1 MLIENFKKDTNNP
14 LKEIQENTG
23 KLVEHLKE
31 ETQNFLK
38 ELQENT
44 GKQRLT
50 YLGIHPINSH
60 QTMTLGQ
67 EVNTKRSMP
76 WLSLEG
82 PFQSLTNTDAEA
94 SNQLL
99 DWARGSAMEVLEGVP
114 EELKGFTAPWEE
126 H

>member
-82 PFQSLTNTDAEA
+82 PCQSFTNTEADAN
-94 SNQLL
+94 NQLL
-99 DWARGSAMEVLEGVP
+99 DWVRVPMEELVDGP
-114 EELKGFTAPWEE
+114 EELKVFIAPWEE
-126 H
+126 Q